1 AARLEEITRRAEK
14 YLNDMTDDDFND
26 LVMLPTY

>member
-1 AARLEEITRRAEK
+1 ARLEEITRRAEK

-26 LVMLPTY
+26 FKE

>member
-1 AARLEEITRRAEK
+1 ITRRAEK

-26 LVMLPTY
+26 FKE

>member
-1 AARLEEITRRAEK
+1 EEITRRAEQ

-26 LVMLPTY
+26 FKE

>member
-1 AARLEEITRRAEK
+1 TRRAEK

-26 LVMLPTY
+26 FKE

>member
-1 AARLEEITRRAEK
+1 LEEITRRAEK

-26 LVMLPTY
+26 FKE

>member
-1 AARLEEITRRAEK
+1 TRRAEQ

-26 LVMLPTY
+26 FKE

>member
-1 AARLEEITRRAEK
+1 LEEITRRAEQ

-26 LVMLPTY
+26 FKE

>member
-1 AARLEEITRRAEK
+1 ARLEEITRRAEQ

-26 LVMLPTY
+26 FKE

>member
-1 AARLEEITRRAEK
+1 EITRRAEK

-26 LVMLPTY
+26 FKE

>member
-1 AARLEEITRRAEK
+1 ITRRAEQ

-26 LVMLPTY
+26 FKE

>member
-1 AARLEEITRRAEK
+1 RRAEQ

-26 LVMLPTY
+26 FKE

>member
-1 AARLEEITRRAEK
+1 PSAARLEEITRRAEK

-26 LVMLPTY
+26 FKE

>member
-1 AARLEEITRRAEK
+1 RLEEITRRAEQ

-26 LVMLPTY
+26 FKE

>member
-1 AARLEEITRRAEK
+1 EEITRRAEK

-26 LVMLPTY
+26 FKE